1 MITLFRVIRLYQLK
15 VKWKLAIMQEL
26 DRQTM
31 NIIKHPEE
39 IEKKILPYLAELIH
53 ESNGNKTN

>member
-53 ESNGNKTN
+53 ESNENKTN

>member
-1 MITLFRVIRLYQLK
+1 MITYFRVIRLYQLK

>member
-1 MITLFRVIRLYQLK
+1 MSTLFRVIRLYQLK